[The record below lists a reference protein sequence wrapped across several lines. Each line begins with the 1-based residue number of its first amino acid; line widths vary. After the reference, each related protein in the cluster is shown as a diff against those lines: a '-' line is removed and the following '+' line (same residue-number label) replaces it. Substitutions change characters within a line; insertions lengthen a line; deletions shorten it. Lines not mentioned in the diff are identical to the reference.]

1 MRASAV
7 PIKIMLVDDN
17 RTFVAAVRG
26 VLDRLPGALVVAEA
40 HDGEEALAL
49 ASQLQPDL
57 VLLDISMP
65 RMSGLEVARSLR
77 GGPEAPRIVFLSMHN
92 GSSYREAARAIG
104 AAAFVD
110 KADFV
115 VELLPIIER
124 LIVERDSNGPGNE
137 ARQSLDA

>member
-1 MRASAV
+1 MTAPAV

-26 VLDRLPGALVVAEA
+26 VLDSLAGAQVVAQA

-49 ASQLQPDL
+49 ALQCQPDL
-57 VLLDISMP
+57 VLLDITMP
-65 RMSGLEVARSLR
+65 RMNGLEVARSLQSR
-77 GGPEAPRIVFLSMHN
+77 PQAPRIVFLSMHN
-92 GSSYREAARAIG
+92 GTSYREAARAMG

-115 VELLPIIER
+115 IELLPIIER
-124 LIVERDSNGPGNE
+124 LIAERAGEGPGNQ
-137 ARQSLDA
+137 ARPSLEV

>member
-1 MRASAV
+1 MRSSAV
-7 PIKIMLVDDN
+7 PIKIMLADDN

-26 VLDRLPGALVVAEA
+26 VLDTLPGAQVVAEA

-49 ASQLQPDL
+49 ALQLQPDL

-65 RMSGLEVARSLR
+65 RMSGLDVARSLR
-77 GGPEAPRIVFLSMHN
+77 DGPQAPRIVFLSMHN

-124 LIVERDSNGPGNE
+124 LIVERDSNGLGNE
-137 ARQSLDA
+137 AGHPADP